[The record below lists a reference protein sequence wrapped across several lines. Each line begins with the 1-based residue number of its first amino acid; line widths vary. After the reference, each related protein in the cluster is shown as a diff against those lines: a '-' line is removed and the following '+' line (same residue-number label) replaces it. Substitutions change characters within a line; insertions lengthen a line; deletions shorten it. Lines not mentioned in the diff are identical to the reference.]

1 MKLRTAEG
9 VFTVRA
15 LEDTASL
22 GAVPL
27 ASARVAIVRE
37 LTSERRADAYVA
49 WTVRQQ
55 KGAESR
61 LVCERDRLP
70 GHGVVSLSS
79 FVPFLSL
86 HEAGTSD
93 GALASR

>member
-15 LEDTASL
+15 LEDTTSL

-27 ASARVAIVRE
+27 AIARPAIVRE

-49 WTVRQQ
+49 WTIRQQ
-55 KGAESR
+55 KSAESR

-70 GHGVVSLSS
+70 GARSGVALELRA
-79 FVPFLSL
+79 VPLP
-86 HEAGTSD
+86 ARGRD
-93 GALASR
+93 K